1 MKKGPLLVG
10 MAGALGVAAAALAGL
25 FEPGWGF
32 ASAFALLCAALAA
45 GVVRDPD
52 GPEIHL
58 FLGVAMALTAG
69 FTVTHVA
76 VVLSETDRARTHAI
90 PELAELAREE
100 IRRGWRAA
108 SSSARARSGT
118 AHRAAAALES
128 PRGRDSAAA
137 AGSDHRRPS
146 RPLLD
151 LPLFGRGP
159 GSPRPRPGT
168 KRAVRCPKP
177 RRLRALGSRGPSCGG

>member
-1 MKKGPLLVG
+1 MRLQRGPLLVG

-76 VVLSETDRARTHAI
+76 VVLSETAHARSHAR
-90 PELAELAREE
+90 EEMAELAREE
-100 IRRGWRAA
+100 IRRIRDDSAPKWALMAA
-108 SSSARARSGT
+108 GVVLGAGALAYRAR
-118 AHRAAAALES
+118 R
-128 PRGRDSAAA
+128 
-137 AGSDHRRPS
+137 RRP
-146 RPLLD
+146 
-151 LPLFGRGP
+151 
-159 GSPRPRPGT
+159 
-168 KRAVRCPKP
+168 
-177 RRLRALGSRGPSCGG
+177 RR